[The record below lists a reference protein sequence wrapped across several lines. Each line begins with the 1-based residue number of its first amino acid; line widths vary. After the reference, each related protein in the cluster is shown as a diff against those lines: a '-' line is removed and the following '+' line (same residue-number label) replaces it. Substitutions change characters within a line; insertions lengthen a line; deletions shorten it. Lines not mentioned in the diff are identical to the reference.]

1 MVEEEEE
8 VVDAVV
14 VVAVVEVKEKVV
26 ETTSYKTDAFCSH
39 LFCRRTNSQALAL
52 FVQLSVLEFIF
63 FGLRYPV
70 LSNDLSSSY
79 TIPKVVAEIIYIY
92 SNMMSRNPIKL

>member
-1 MVEEEEE
+1 MVEEEE

-52 FVQLSVLEFIF
+52 FVQLSV
-63 FGLRYPV
+63 
-70 LSNDLSSSY
+70 
-79 TIPKVVAEIIYIY
+79 
-92 SNMMSRNPIKL
+92 